1 MLCPN
6 PKSFTTSIHD
16 YLTHKYYVNDVVRG
30 VKEPYFLKRTSMFHL
45 YIRKFYTHLYGMLGT
60 GALIDASQAYA
71 QRDFFREARSFDYHL
86 LFPSRG
92 LVGKYETLLNM
103 IYQLSNT
110 NITNQELAVMA
121 RKKKNIDSALLA
133 ENIRLTNGLK
143 WLFSNIDPN
152 FIDTNI
158 KYMNLLAQGKVDD
171 FAIADIQNFY
181 KKNQPSLLR
190 NLLDGSVLL
199 RYIDG
204 LDSQRIYFLK
214 INEEKSDLH
223 LNITIGLDCF
233 AERLGLQAKN
243 NNYTLKYIQH
253 LSDLRVK
260 KKINLSQKVKTEL
273 KKIADTD
280 HNFVEWLVKK
290 IKFIL

>member
-1 MLCPN
+1 MTKLILCPN

-158 KYMNLLAQGKVDD
+158 DRK
-171 FAIADIQNFY
+171 
-181 KKNQPSLLR
+181 
-190 NLLDGSVLL
+190 SV
-199 RYIDG
+199 
-204 LDSQRIYFLK
+204 
-214 INEEKSDLH
+214 
-223 LNITIGLDCF
+223 
-233 AERLGLQAKN
+233 
-243 NNYTLKYIQH
+243 
-253 LSDLRVK
+253 V
-260 KKINLSQKVKTEL
+260 
-273 KKIADTD
+273 
-280 HNFVEWLVKK
+280 
-290 IKFIL
+290 

>member
-1 MLCPN
+1 
-6 PKSFTTSIHD
+6 
-16 YLTHKYYVNDVVRG
+16 
-30 VKEPYFLKRTSMFHL
+30 
-45 YIRKFYTHLYGMLGT
+45 MLGT

-92 LVGKYETLLNM
+92 LVGKYEALLNM

-121 RKKKNIDSALLA
+121 RKKNIDSALLA
-133 ENIRLTNGLK
+133 EDFKLTNSLIK
-143 WLFSNIDPN
+143 YLFSNINIEHN

-158 KYMNLLAQGKVDD
+158 KFRNLLVQGKVDD

-199 RYIDG
+199 RYIDR

-290 IKFIL
+290 NKIYTLNK

>member
-1 MLCPN
+1 
-6 PKSFTTSIHD
+6 
-16 YLTHKYYVNDVVRG
+16 
-30 VKEPYFLKRTSMFHL
+30 
-45 YIRKFYTHLYGMLGT
+45 MLGT

-290 IKFIL
+290 NKIYTLNK